1 MRRPDTME
9 KNHPIEKI
17 ELSNGETLEIFDRS
31 REISA
36 DAWLVAMNFRIK
48 IDLSKKD
55 LKKIKNL
62 TDKQIKEALGNT
74 IVYEVTRERN
84 FIKNPDKDRV
94 FGEIKDSFLSMN
106 LKYLSHPDFAE
117 KYAFKLYNEK
127 KRY

>member
-1 MRRPDTME
+1 ME